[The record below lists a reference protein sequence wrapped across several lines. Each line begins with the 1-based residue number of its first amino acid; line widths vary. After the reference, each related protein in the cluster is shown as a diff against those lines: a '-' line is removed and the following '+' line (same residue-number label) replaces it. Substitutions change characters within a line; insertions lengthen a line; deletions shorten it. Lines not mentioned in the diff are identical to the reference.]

1 MINFIK
7 NFTEREKKNNHEIK
21 LLYNYFL
28 EINKDANIHT
38 LNSKR
43 NIR

>member
-21 LLYNYFL
+21 LLL

-38 LNSKR
+38 LNSKK